1 MTSRLK
7 VYTIGNPKM
16 LRMPKILDLMKH
28 TDEHK
33 FDTTFLSDPD
43 NSIV

>member
-16 LRMPKILDLMKH
+16 LRMPKISDLMKRI
-28 TDEHK
+28 DEHK
-33 FDTTFLSDPD
+33 FDMTSLFDRDSC
-43 NSIV
+43 IA